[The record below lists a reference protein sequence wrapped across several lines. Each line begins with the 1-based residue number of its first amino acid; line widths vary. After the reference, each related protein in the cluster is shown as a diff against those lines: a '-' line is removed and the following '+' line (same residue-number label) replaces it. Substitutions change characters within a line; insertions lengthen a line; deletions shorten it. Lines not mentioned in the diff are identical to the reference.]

1 MTEMAKSS
9 LLFRVI
15 HANKILPEVRKITE
29 PKGSTAKTD
38 STSQDN
44 LYGIKSRDV
53 GWKDMGDMTLTCVD
67 IGGSVLGDLMTL
79 WKNGTKEVWEIEYA
93 PVGSGRAITFT
104 GFISGIGHT
113 HQDDGGAQLIEVTVT
128 PVSYFTVLTT
138 GAAGLTTGF
147 VVVADD
153 ETHTLAPLVAAS
165 ATNYNLEYTAYSSGT
180 ENNNSD
186 TVTVTPT
193 AAVGTIYV
201 NGTVVA
207 SAAASG
213 AITLNQTQGDV
224 TYISIVVSEANK
236 ASKTYMLRITMG
248 TAAYA

>member
-9 LLFRVI
+9 LQFRVL
-15 HANKILPEVRKITE
+15 HANIIIPEVRKITE
-29 PKGSTAKTD
+29 PKATTAKTD

-53 GWKDMGDMTLTCVD
+53 GWKDMGDMTITCVD
-67 IGGSVLGDLMTL
+67 IGGSLFGDLVTL
-79 WKNGTKEVWEIEYA
+79 WKNGTKQTWEIEYA
-93 PVGSGRAITFT
+93 PVGAGRAITFT
-104 GFISGIGHT
+104 GFVSGVGHV
-113 HQDDGGAQLIEVTVT
+113 HQDDGGAQLIEITVT
-128 PVSYFTVLTT
+128 PTSYFTVLTT
-138 GAAGLTTGF
+138 GAAGFTTPF
-147 VVVADD
+147 CVVADD
-153 ETHTLAPLVAAS
+153 ESHTLTPATAAS

-180 ENNNSD
+180 ESLNSD

-207 SAAASG
+207 SGAASG

-224 TYISIVVSEANK
+224 TYISVVVCEANK
-236 ASKTYMLRITMG
+236 ASKTYMLRVTMG

>member
-1 MTEMAKSS
+1 MTEQAKSS
-9 LLFRVI
+9 LHFRVI
-15 HANKILPEVRKITE
+15 HGNKLLSEVKKITE
-29 PKGSTAKTD
+29 PKASTAKTD

-44 LYGIKSRDV
+44 LYSIKSRDV
-53 GWKDMGDMTLTCVD
+53 GWKDMGDMTLTLVD
-67 IGGSVLGDLMTL
+67 IGGSIFGDLLTL
-79 WKNGTKEVWEIEYA
+79 WKNGTKEVWEIAYA

-104 GFISGIGHT
+104 GFVSGVGHA
-113 HQDDGGAQLIEVTVT
+113 HADDGGAQTIEVTVT
-128 PVSYFTVLTT
+128 PVSDFTILTT

-147 VVVADD
+147 CVVADD
-153 ETHTLAPLVAAS
+153 ETHTLAPSPTFSGTTYDV
-165 ATNYNLEYTAYSSGT
+165 EYTAYSSSD
-180 ENNNSD
+180 ENLNSN

-213 AITLNQTQGDV
+213 AIALNQTQGDV
-224 TYISIVVSEANK
+224 TYISIVVAEASK
-236 ASKTYMLRITMG
+236 ASKTYMLRVKMG